1 MRGRRGWAVWIR
13 AVLGIS
19 DFVVVSVAIAVAHG
33 VRFGFDPDASVV
45 GTWSPSYVLM
55 SVAIALAWWL
65 ALGLSGSREASVL
78 GHGPQEL
85 QLLMSGSWRTFS
97 VVAIM
102 AFLTRWQISRAY
114 LLVALPLGLFLLLL
128 TRGLWRLW
136 IHRRRDRGALQANV
150 VIVGSAKSVAELV
163 TRFTGALR
171 AGFRVVGVASVPG
184 HAEDR
189 SGLEEGIARLGF
201 LTDPVAQAE
210 AVGAE
215 YIVVAG
221 TEAMSFEESRKLGW
235 ALEGS
240 PIGLLVAP
248 SLADV
253 AGPRVK
259 VTPVAGLPLLQVS
272 APTFVGARYWLKAV
286 LDRVGGLILLAVL
299 ALPMLAIAVV
309 VRSKSPGPA
318 IFVQE
323 RVGLGMAT
331 FRMYKFRSMYV
342 DAEQRREEF
351 LHHNEGAGALFKI
364 RDDPRITPVGK
375 VLRRFSLDELPQL
388 LNVVKGDMSLVG
400 PRPPLMREV
409 AQWTENVERRQ
420 LVKPGL
426 TGLWQVS
433 GRSDLSWEE
442 SVRLDLYYAENWS
455 LGGDL
460 VIILR
465 TLYTVL
471 RPSGAY

>member
-1 MRGRRGWAVWIR
+1 MRA
-13 AVLGIS
+13 ALGGS
-19 DFVVVSVAIAVAHG
+19 DLVVVSVAIAVAHG
-33 VRFGFDPDASVV
+33 LRFGFDPDASVV
-45 GTWSPSYVLM
+45 GAWSPSYVLV
-55 SVAIALAWWL
+55 SAAIALAWWL

-85 QLLMSGSWRTFS
+85 QRLMSGSWRTFS
-97 VVAIM
+97 VVAIL
-102 AFLTRWQISRAY
+102 AFLTQWQISRGY
-114 LLVALPLGLFLLLL
+114 LLVALPLGLFFLLF

-136 IHRRRDRGALQANV
+136 IHHHRDRGALQANV
-150 VIVGSAKSVAELV
+150 LIVGSSRSVAELV
-163 TRFTGALR
+163 TRFTGARR

-184 HAEDR
+184 HAEDQSELDESIVR
-189 SGLEEGIARLGF
+189 MGF
-201 LTDPVAQAE
+201 LTDPAAQAE

-235 ALEGS
+235 ALEGTA
-240 PIGLLVAP
+240 IGLLVAP
-248 SLADV
+248 SLADI

-259 VTPVAGLPLLQVS
+259 VAPVAGLPLLQVS
-272 APTFVGARYWLKAV
+272 SPTFTGYWYLVKAV
-286 LDRVGGLILLAVL
+286 LDRVGGLVLLAL
-299 ALPMLAIAVV
+299 AALPMLVIAMV

-342 DAEQRREEF
+342 DAEQRREEL
-351 LHHNEGAGALFKI
+351 LHHNEGAGVLFKI
-364 RDDPRITPVGK
+364 KDDPRITPVGK

-409 AQWTENVERRQ
+409 AEWAANVERRQ

-442 SVRLDLYYAENWS
+442 SVRLDLYYSENWS

-465 TLYTVL
+465 TIYTIL

>member
-1 MRGRRGWAVWIR
+1 MRGPHGWAVWIR
-13 AVLGIS
+13 ATLGIS
-19 DFVVVSVAIAVAHG
+19 DLVVVSTATAVAHG
-33 VRFGFDPDASVV
+33 LRFGFDPDASVV
-45 GTWSPSYVLM
+45 GPWSPTYVLM
-55 SVAIALAWWL
+55 SALIALGWWL
-65 ALGLSGSREASVL
+65 ALGLSGSRDASVL

-85 QLLMSGSWRTFS
+85 QRLMSGSWRTFS
-97 VVAIM
+97 VVAIL
-102 AFLTRWQISRAY
+102 AFLTQWQISRGY
-114 LLVALPLGLFLLLL
+114 LLVALPLGLFFLLF

-136 IHRRRDRGALQANV
+136 IHHRRDRGALQANV
-150 VIVGSAKSVAELV
+150 VIVGSKKSVAELV
-163 TRFTGALR
+163 TRFAGAGR

-189 SGLEEGIARLGF
+189 SELDESIVRIGF
-201 LTDPVAQAE
+201 LTDPATQVK

-235 ALEGS
+235 ALEGTS
-240 PIGLLVAP
+240 IGLLVAP
-248 SLADV
+248 SLADI

-259 VTPVAGLPLLQVS
+259 VAPVAGLPLLQVS
-272 APTFVGARYWLKAV
+272 APTFVGARYVVKAV
-286 LDRVGGLILLAVL
+286 LDRVGGLVLLAL
-299 ALPMLAIAVV
+299 AALPMLVIAMV

-342 DAEQRREEF
+342 DAEQRREE
-351 LHHNEGAGALFKI
+351 LLRHNEGAGALFKI
-364 RDDPRITPVGK
+364 KDDPRITPVGK

-388 LNVVKGDMSLVG
+388 INVVKGDMSLVG

-409 AQWTENVERRQ
+409 AEWAPNVERRQ

-442 SVRLDLYYAENWS
+442 SVRLDLFYAENWS

-465 TLYTVL
+465 TIYTIL
-471 RPSGAY
+471 RPNGAY